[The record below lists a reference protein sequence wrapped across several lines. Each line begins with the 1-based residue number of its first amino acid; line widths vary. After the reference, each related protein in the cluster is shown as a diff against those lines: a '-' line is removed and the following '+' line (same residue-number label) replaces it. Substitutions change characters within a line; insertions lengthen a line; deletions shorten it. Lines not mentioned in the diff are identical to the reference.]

1 MAGNGQQN
9 VDIAGMRAAQP
20 HFESALSETSQVYNN
35 MSEQAVTLE
44 SSWTGDASRSFI
56 NALNQWLE
64 NCNIVKQ
71 QLQHVTDQLAANT
84 GSYQNVHANTSDAA
98 SSLNSAIGAGL
109 PGF

>member
-20 HFESALSETSQVYNN
+20 HFETALNETSQVYTN
-35 MSEQAVTLE
+35 MSDQASTLE
-44 SSWTGDASRSFI
+44 ASWTGDAAKSFTQ
-56 NALNQWLE
+56 ALNQWLE

-71 QLQHVTDQLAANT
+71 QLQIVTDKLAANT

-98 SSLNSAIGAGL
+98 AELNSAIAAGL